1 MPSTFLFYRTGS
13 AFGLELCQETRLAG
27 QGASKDGPASAS
39 LSHQTSE
46 VSSFQ
51 SRSAFSLWILGT
63 DSEPQAQV
71 LTVVR
76 HVCTASVVS
85 PAQAC
90 LLCRGSPSRFSQR
103 NTSCSEWHSFMAVC
117 VCEHSKDVVNW
128 RANVHLHIY
137 SK

>member
-1 MPSTFLFYRTGS
+1 MPSTFLFFKTGS
-13 AFGLELCQETRLAG
+13 VFVLELCQETRLAG
-27 QGASKDGPASAS
+27 QGASRDGPASAS

-51 SRSAFSLWILGT
+51 PDSAFSLWILGI
-63 DSEPQAQV
+63 DSGHQAEV

-76 HVCTASVVS
+76 RVLY
-85 PAQAC
+85 C
-90 LLCRGSPSRFSQR
+90 LSCVPSPSLPFMSRAPLRFSQR
-103 NTSCSEWHSFMAVC
+103 NTSWSEWHSFMAGC

-128 RANVHLHIY
+128 RTNVHLCIH